1 MADNLTTTLRLML
14 VTDDA
19 LLAGRDPVL
28 VCRAA
33 VAGGVTAVQLRLK
46 QVGPRAL
53 LETAVRLRDA
63 LPVPILVNDRPDV
76 AAVAGL
82 GVHLGPDD
90 LAPALARL
98 VVGATSLIGA
108 SVGSAEEVTRGEAA
122 DYWGIGPW
130 RTTGTKGDAG
140 TALGAEGFAAIARAA
155 GARPRLAIG
164 GVRPEDVPELIEAGA
179 TGVAVVSGILGA
191 PDIEAAARRFAKALE
206 GSR

>member
-19 LLAGRDPVL
+19 LLAGRDLVV

-33 VAGGVTAVQLRLK
+33 VAGGVSAVQLRLK
-46 QVGPRAL
+46 GVGARAL
-53 LETAVRLRDA
+53 LETALRLRDA

-76 AAVAGL
+76 AAAAGL

-90 LAPALARL
+90 LAPVLARA
-98 VVGATSLIGA
+98 VVGPGVLVGA
-108 SVGSAEEVTRGEAA
+108 SVGSAEEMARGEGA

-140 TALGAEGFAAIARAA
+140 PALGASGFAAIACGA
-155 GARPRLAIG
+155 GPRPRLAIG
-164 GVRPEDVPELIEAGA
+164 GVRPEDVPDLLEAGA
-179 TGVAVVSGILGA
+179 TGVAVISGLLGA
-191 PDIEAAARRFAKALE
+191 PDIEAAARRYAKLLE
-206 GSR
+206 GAR

>member
-14 VTDDA
+14 VTDGA

-46 QVGPRAL
+46 GVRPRAL
-53 LETAVRLRDA
+53 LEFALRLRDA
-63 LPVPILVNDRPDV
+63 LPVLVLVNDRPDV
-76 AAVAGL
+76 AAAAGL
-82 GVHLGPDD
+82 GVHLGPED
-90 LAPALARL
+90 LDPALARA
-98 VVGATSLIGA
+98 VVGPASVVGA
-108 SVGSAEEVTRGEAA
+108 SVGSAAEMARGEAA

-140 TALGAEGFAAIARAA
+140 PALGAGGFAAIARAA
-155 GARPRLAIG
+155 GLRPRLAIG
-164 GVRPEDVPELIEAGA
+164 GVRPEDVPDIIEAGA
-179 TGVAVVSGILGA
+179 TGIAVVSGILGA
-191 PDIEAAARRFAKALE
+191 PDIEAAARRYAKSLE